1 MRELRRWST
10 AVVITTAALLSLAP
24 TAPATAESMPY
35 SRQEFSTSFLSDAD
49 VKALADWGSVV
60 TDTPAGQECMASA
73 AGGYDCGRVYPL
85 GNTYS
90 RPLRL
95 EVKSRPTPTAAQTE
109 FAQALARAK
118 GSAYAVLFESPTEFS
133 IESHP
138 DANHVIVTSGRI
150 DRNHYIESVCASRI
164 LNGSRVADVRSC
176 THLMLNA
183 QQPRLATF
191 ESPRVSAPSA
201 PVGLLAS
208 IAGGAA
214 TLTWLAP
221 ESDGG
226 GAISAYTVTS
236 ADGSLSCSI
245 PATADLL
252 QRCVITGLRAGTQYQ
267 FTVTAINGKGSGPAS
282 QPSRPARFTQAASAP
297 RNARARVTG
306 TTASV
311 SWKRPSDLGGLT
323 VIRYVVTSTPGK
335 LTCTTTRPTC
345 SISGLAHSTRYR
357 FEVRAINAR
366 GAGPAARTGAV
377 RTPAPPA
384 PSAPSS
390 PAQPS
395 KPVPSV
401 D

>member
-1 MRELRRWST
+1 MGKLRRWPV
-10 AVVITTAALLSLAP
+10 AVVITAATVLSLAP
-24 TAPATAESMPY
+24 SSPATAESMPY
-35 SRQEFSTSFLSDAD
+35 SLQEFTTSFLSDAD

-60 TDTPAGQECMASA
+60 TDTPAGQECTAYAM
-73 AGGYDCGRVYPL
+73 GGYDCGRTYPL

-95 EVKSRPTPTAAQTE
+95 EVKSRPTPAAAQTE
-109 FAQALARAK
+109 FAQALAKAK
-118 GSAYAVLFESPTEFS
+118 GSVYAVLFESPTEFS

-138 DANHVIVTSGRI
+138 DADHLIVTSGRI

-164 LNGSRVADVRSC
+164 LNGSRVTDVRSC

-183 QQPRLATF
+183 QQPRLAPF

-201 PVGLLAS
+201 PLGLLAS

-214 TLTWLAP
+214 TLTWLSP

-226 GAISAYTVTS
+226 GAISTYTATS
-236 ADGSLSCSI
+236 ADGSLSCSV
-245 PATADLL
+245 PATVDVL

-267 FTVTAINGKGSGPAS
+267 FTVTAINGKGPGPAS
-282 QPSRPARFTQAASAP
+282 QQSRPARFTQAASAP
-297 RNARARVTG
+297 TNAKARVTG

-311 SWKRPSDLGGLT
+311 SWKRPNDLGGLT
-323 VIRYVVTSTPGK
+323 VIRYVVTSAPGK

-345 SISGLAHSTRYR
+345 SISGLAYSTRYR

-366 GAGPAARTGAV
+366 GAGPASRTAVV
-377 RTPAPPA
+377 RTAAPPA
-384 PSAPSS
+384 ASGPAS

-401 D
+401 N